1 MEEFVPLNVYLM
13 KQEYMIDEK
22 KKAVRPVKNIK
33 AYFE

>member
-22 KKAVRPVKNIK
+22 KSCKTSKK
-33 AYFE
+33 Y